1 MNKVILCG
9 RLVRDPETRY
19 TNKGDSSA
27 VAKYTLAV
35 DRAYKRE
42 GEANADFI
50 NCVAFGKQAVFA
62 EKYLQK
68 GMKILIEGRWQTGN
82 FTNKDGQKVYTNDCV
97 VERHE
102 FVESRS
108 AQKQEEKQSRPQPSA
123 TPDDSFMRIPD
134 DIDDE
139 LPFA

>member
-35 DRAYKRE
+35 DRVFKRE
-42 GEANADFI
+42 GDPSADFI

-68 GMKILIEGRWQTGN
+68 GMKIIVEGRWTTGSY
-82 FTNKDGQKVYTNDCV
+82 TNNDGKKVYTNDCV

-102 FVESRS
+102 FVESRV

-123 TPDDSFMRIPD
+123 PSDDSFMRIPD
-134 DIDDE
+134 DISDE

>member
-1 MNKVILCG
+1 MNIVILTG
-9 RLVRDPETRY
+9 RLVRNPETRY

-35 DRAYKRE
+35 ERTYKRE

-62 EKYLQK
+62 ENYLRKGQK
-68 GMKILIEGRWQTGN
+68 ISVTGRWSTGSY
-82 FTNKDGQKVYTNDCV
+82 TNKDGQKVYTNDCV
-97 VERHE
+97 VDRHE
-102 FVESRS
+102 FCESRG
-108 AQKQEEKQSRPQPSA
+108 QKQEKGFNPNPMPQTS
-123 TPDDSFMRIPD
+123 PDGFMQIPD
-134 DIDDE
+134 DISDE

>member
-35 DRAYKRE
+35 DRAYKRD
-42 GEANADFI
+42 GEATADFI
-50 NCVAFGKQAVFA
+50 SCVAFGEKAVFA

-68 GMKILIEGRWQTGN
+68 GMKIIVEGRWQTGN
-82 FTNKDGQKVYTNDCV
+82 FTNKEGQKVYTSDCV

-102 FVESRS
+102 FVESKGTHRQQGKPIP
-108 AQKQEEKQSRPQPSA
+108 APTPSQ
-123 TPDDSFMRIPD
+123 DDSFMRIPD
-134 DIDDE
+134 DIDEE